1 MVEEIIKQFNL
12 SPVTT
17 EAISKSIRVIL
28 ILVFMTILIKI
39 SIAIIDKFVAKQ
51 KNMRI
56 SFDEKKANTLGELL
70 KSIVK
75 YGVYFIG
82 IMSILNTV
90 FGTISITFAGIGGVA
105 IGLGAQNLIK
115 DIINGFFIIFEDQ
128 FAVGDYINI
137 GDKGG
142 VVESIG
148 LRLTKLKDFNGDIH
162 IIPNGSIAII
172 TNHSRADM
180 RVQIDIEIAHEED
193 VDKVIEVLQNTCNEI
208 EGHEDIVETPKV
220 VGIASIK
227 ESGVVV
233 RVAGK
238 AKPMT
243 QWDIEN
249 LLRKKIKKSL
259 DDNNI
264 QISYPKRKIFN
275 VRE

>member
-1 MVEEIIKQFNL
+1 MIEEIIKQFNL

-17 EAISKSIRVIL
+17 EAISKSVRVIL
-28 ILVFMTILIKI
+28 ILIFMTILIKI
-39 SIAIIDKFVAKQ
+39 SIAIIDKSVAKQ

-162 IIPNGSIAII
+162 IIPNGSISII

-193 VDKVIEVLQNTCNEI
+193 VDKVIEVLQSTCNEI
-208 EGHEDIVETPKV
+208 EGHEDIVEPPKV

-238 AKPMT
+238 ARPMT

>member
-1 MVEEIIKQFNL
+1 MIEEIIKQFNL

-17 EAISKSIRVIL
+17 EAISKSVRVIL
-28 ILVFMTILIKI
+28 ILIFMTILIKI
-39 SIAIIDKFVAKQ
+39 SIAIIDKSVAKQ

-56 SFDEKKANTLGELL
+56 SFDEKKANTIGELL

-162 IIPNGSIAII
+162 IIPNGSISII
-172 TNHSRADM
+172 TNHSRSDM

-193 VDKVIEVLQNTCNEI
+193 VDKVIEVLQSTCNEI
-208 EGHEDIVETPKV
+208 KDHEDIVEPPKV
-220 VGIASIK
+220 VGISSIK
-227 ESGVVV
+227 ESGIVI

-238 AKPMT
+238 ARPMT

>member
-1 MVEEIIKQFNL
+1 MIDEIIKQFNL
-12 SPVTT
+12 SSVTNKI
-17 EAISKSIRVIL
+17 ISNSIKVIL
-28 ILVFMTILIKI
+28 ILIFMTVIIKVAT
-39 SIAIIDKFVAKQ
+39 SLIDKFVSKQ

-75 YGVYFIG
+75 YSVYFIG
-82 IMSILNTV
+82 VMSILNTV

-105 IGLGAQNLIK
+105 IGLGTQNLIK

-142 VVESIG
+142 IVESIG
-148 LRLTKLKDFNGDIH
+148 LRLTKIKDFNGDIH
-162 IIPNGSIAII
+162 IIPNGSIAVI

-180 RVQIDIEIAHEED
+180 RILVDIEIAHEED
-193 VDKVIEVLQNTCNEI
+193 VDKVIDVLQSTCSEI
-208 EGHEDIVETPKV
+208 EGHEDIVEAPSV
-220 VGIASIK
+220 IGITSIK
-227 ESGVVV
+227 EAGFVI
-233 RVAGK
+233 RIAGK

-275 VRE
+275 VKE

>member
-1 MVEEIIKQFNL
+1 MIEEIIKQFNL

-28 ILVFMTILIKI
+28 ILIFMTILIKI

-162 IIPNGSIAII
+162 IIPNGNIAII
-172 TNHSRADM
+172 TNHSRSDM
-180 RVQIDIEIAHEED
+180 RILVDIEISHEED
-193 VDKVIEVLQNTCNEI
+193 VDKVINVLQSTCNEI
-208 EGHEDIVETPKV
+208 EGHEDIVEPPKV
-220 VGIASIK
+220 IGITSIK

-233 RVAGK
+233 RVSGK

-243 QWDIEN
+243 QWDVEN

-275 VRE
+275 IKE

>member
-1 MVEEIIKQFNL
+1 MIDEIIKQFNL
-12 SPVTT
+12 SSVTNKV
-17 EAISKSIRVIL
+17 ISNSIKVIL
-28 ILVFMTILIKI
+28 ILIFMTVIIKLAI
-39 SIAIIDKFVAKQ
+39 SLIDKFVSKQ

-75 YGVYFIG
+75 YSVYFIG
-82 IMSILNTV
+82 VMSILNTV

-142 VVESIG
+142 IVESIG
-148 LRLTKLKDFNGDIH
+148 LRLTKLKDFNGDLH

-180 RVQIDIEIAHEED
+180 RILVDIEIAHEED
-193 VDKVIEVLQNTCNEI
+193 VDKVIDVLQSTCSEI
-208 EGHEDIVETPKV
+208 EGHEDIVEPPKV
-220 VGIASIK
+220 IGITSIK
-227 ESGVVV
+227 ESGVIV

-275 VRE
+275 VKE

>member
-1 MVEEIIKQFNL
+1 MIEEIIKQFNL

-17 EAISKSIRVIL
+17 EAISKSVRVIL
-28 ILVFMTILIKI
+28 ILIFMTILIKI
-39 SIAIIDKFVAKQ
+39 SIAIIDKSVAKQ

-162 IIPNGSIAII
+162 IIPNGSISII
-172 TNHSRADM
+172 TNHSRSDM

-193 VDKVIEVLQNTCNEI
+193 VDKVIEVLQSTCNEI
-208 EGHEDIVETPKV
+208 KDHEDIVEPPKV
-220 VGIASIK
+220 VGISSIK
-227 ESGVVV
+227 ESGIVI

-238 AKPMT
+238 ARPMT